1 MKNGSAAASEDVPM
15 VAGGGGG
22 GGEGRGP
29 KLRRELRL
37 VDGAAMIIGII
48 VGSGI
53 FVSPK
58 GVLLYAGSPGLSC
71 LVWTLSGLL
80 RSPSLIVV
88 NKILR
93 TFLHL
98 GN

>member
-15 VAGGGGG
+15 VAGEG
-22 GGEGRGP
+22 GGEADGRGP

-80 RSPSLIVV
+80 R
-88 NKILR
+88 
-93 TFLHL
+93 
-98 GN
+98 

>member
-1 MKNGSAAASEDVPM
+1 MKNGSAGASEDVPM
-15 VAGGGGG
+15 VAGEGG
-22 GGEGRGP
+22 GRGP

-80 RSPSLIVV
+80 R
-88 NKILR
+88 
-93 TFLHL
+93 
-98 GN
+98 

>member
-15 VAGGGGG
+15 VAGGGEGG
-22 GGEGRGP
+22 GRGP

-80 RSPSLIVV
+80 R
-88 NKILR
+88 
-93 TFLHL
+93 
-98 GN
+98 

>member
-1 MKNGSAAASEDVPM
+1 MNNGSAGAYEDVPM
-15 VAGGGGG
+15 VAGEGGAG
-22 GGEGRGP
+22 GRGP

-80 RSPSLIVV
+80 R
-88 NKILR
+88 
-93 TFLHL
+93 
-98 GN
+98 

>member
-15 VAGGGGG
+15 VAGEGGGG
-22 GGEGRGP
+22 GGSEAAGRGP
-29 KLRRELRL
+29 KLPRELRL

-80 RSPSLIVV
+80 R
-88 NKILR
+88 
-93 TFLHL
+93 
-98 GN
+98 

>member
-15 VAGGGGG
+15 VAGEG
-22 GGEGRGP
+22 GGEADGRGP

>member
-15 VAGGGGG
+15 VAGEGGGEGGGG
-22 GGEGRGP
+22 GGGRGP

-37 VDGAAMIIGII
+37 GDGAAMIIGII

-80 RSPSLIVV
+80 R
-88 NKILR
+88 
-93 TFLHL
+93 
-98 GN
+98 

>member
-15 VAGGGGG
+15 VAGEGGGG
-22 GGEGRGP
+22 GRGP

-80 RSPSLIVV
+80 R
-88 NKILR
+88 
-93 TFLHL
+93 
-98 GN
+98 